1 MTGKC
6 LKCLVQQYRSFK
18 FKHFC
23 PLSPHYG
30 KEGLRVTLK
39 RVILDTIGISQKF
52 LDTSLVWQSFLTHF
66 MPLISF
72 DTPWKHQK
80 ARNFLMFS
88 GGIKEVSGMKWFN
101 ASAYKICLCSGLAKS
116 FLKTLLKSLLLFR
129 LLRLFQFTL
138 PTINHFIDK
147 RKTFSHDYCS
157 INDDYSAPK
166 DFILGIVAK
175 FHF

>member
-1 MTGKC
+1 MNFAHKHIKISKDLSSWVLDFLAPKINEKKKTNNSLLELKMTGKC

-23 PLSPHYG
+23 PLSSHDG
-30 KEGLRVTLK
+30 KEGLYVTLK

-129 LLRLFQFTL
+129 LL
-138 PTINHFIDK
+138 P
-147 RKTFSHDYCS
+147 
-157 INDDYSAPK
+157 
-166 DFILGIVAK
+166 
-175 FHF
+175 